1 MFKEIAIMTI
11 ALSTTGKMTNV
22 NYLNDCEQRNIKQ
35 YIIDSGVNKNN
46 NNFEFEVFYDIN
58 APEGI
63 SNREKISFFTNIN
76 EREKEKINNNS
87 KFSGLIDY
95 SKTMPILSLKYNNVA
110 YDDCISELEQVLNN
124 SNIYQIIVRDSEELF
139 TNEDNPSYYNYLDDN
154 EMLIDTFSN
163 NDNSFIDYR
172 NIKYDNYRTTNYTGK
187 GIKIG
192 VAGGSGDYIDLNFE
206 NFKGYDIRLLS
217 PELSNYNRI
226 GTHLKEVLSIMT
238 GKYGI
243 APLATTYVVDGD
255 SSSYSNFRYMDTFV
269 KLGVDIIEF
278 SGVSSAVDKTP
289 YFNYLVYNYGVCIVT
304 GSYNEFDNNY
314 YQPSSA
320 TNVISVGSIDSNYN
334 IISGENNI
342 PSSESKGF
350 RIVAM
355 GGDRFVNNISRK
367 LNGTSYAT
375 PAVAGTI
382 ALLMEKNN
390 ILKGNPALVMA
401 TLGNSANMSIIN
413 RSNMPNGVIEEF
425 TNAGIYTW
433 SGVGALDINK
443 ALWLVGSV
451 GIIPGMES
459 LSIGVHDLFSIT
471 DAKANQRIYLT
482 HAWLKSSQYY
492 NNKYTNDK
500 ISDLDIMIYNS
511 SGEVVAR
518 RVSSNSALERLDYKV
533 PEDGDYFVK
542 VYVYSNN
549 SNNNLKYGITCVR
562 A

>member
-1 MFKEIAIMTI
+1 
-11 ALSTTGKMTNV
+11 
-22 NYLNDCEQRNIKQ
+22 
-35 YIIDSGVNKNN
+35 
-46 NNFEFEVFYDIN
+46 
-58 APEGI
+58 
-63 SNREKISFFTNIN
+63 
-76 EREKEKINNNS
+76 
-87 KFSGLIDY
+87 
-95 SKTMPILSLKYNNVA
+95 
-110 YDDCISELEQVLNN
+110 
-124 SNIYQIIVRDSEELF
+124 
-139 TNEDNPSYYNYLDDN
+139 
-154 EMLIDTFSN
+154 
-163 NDNSFIDYR
+163 
-172 NIKYDNYRTTNYTGK
+172 
-187 GIKIG
+187 
-192 VAGGSGDYIDLNFE
+192 
-206 NFKGYDIRLLS
+206 
-217 PELSNYNRI
+217 
-226 GTHLKEVLSIMT
+226 
-238 GKYGI
+238 
-243 APLATTYVVDGD
+243 
-255 SSSYSNFRYMDTFV
+255 
-269 KLGVDIIEF
+269 
-278 SGVSSAVDKTP
+278 
-289 YFNYLVYNYGVCIVT
+289 
-304 GSYNEFDNNY
+304 
-314 YQPSSA
+314 
-320 TNVISVGSIDSNYN
+320 
-334 IISGENNI
+334 
-342 PSSESKGF
+342 
-350 RIVAM
+350 M

-390 ILKGNPALVMA
+390 ILKENPALVMA

-433 SGVGALDINK
+433 SGVGALYINQ